1 MHFKRLLQL
10 IVFCISLSCSTTAMT
25 QGTTWTTQQQSETN
39 SCNKEND
46 SSVSRIWVNDQLT
59 YIDDENKI
67 ISVDYATMRLYHF
80 DKVNGQCTQYRLE
93 SQKSVSISAESDS
106 RIVAANDLLLAE
118 IQVSET
124 TETKE
129 ISGYQCKKKTALLGA
144 GLFRFKNFGPKVF
157 NRFGQT
163 LSEGTGSYWVSKD
176 PAIWSH
182 LQTLIEQ
189 RVKYFA
195 AVPLL
200 YRIDPLG
207 LMGKLKGFPMEST
220 EKNACQTVTVTLLEA
235 PAGSNLKP
243 ELPPACQSTH

>member
-1 MHFKRLLQL
+1 MHLKRLLQL
-10 IVFCISLSCSTTAMT
+10 IVFCIFFSFSTTAMT
-25 QGTTWTTQQQSETN
+25 QGITWTTQQQSGTN
-39 SCNKEND
+39 SCNQEND
-46 SSVSRIWVNDQLT
+46 SSVSRVWVNDQLT

-80 DKVNGQCTQYRLE
+80 DKANEQCTQYPLE
-93 SQKSVSISAESDS
+93 SQKSVSMSAESDS
-106 RIVAANDLLLAE
+106 RIVTANDLLLAE

-129 ISGYQCKKKTALLGA
+129 INGYQCKKKTALLGA
-144 GLFRFKNFGPKVF
+144 GLLRFKNFGPKVF

-163 LSEGTGSYWVSKD
+163 LSEGTGSYWVSAD
-176 PAIWSH
+176 PAIWFH
-182 LQTLIEQ
+182 LQTVIEQ
-189 RVKYFA
+189 REKYFT

-200 YRIDPLG
+200 NRIDPLG

-220 EKNACQTVTVTLLEA
+220 EKNHCQTLTVTLLKA